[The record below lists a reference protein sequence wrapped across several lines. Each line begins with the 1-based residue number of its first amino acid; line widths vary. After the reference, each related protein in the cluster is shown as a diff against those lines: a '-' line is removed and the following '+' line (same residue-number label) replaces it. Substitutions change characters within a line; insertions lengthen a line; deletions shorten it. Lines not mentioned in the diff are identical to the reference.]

1 MLNTAKTKGK
11 KTRENTSIF
20 LAWNSKFL
28 NHMRSLLDF
37 LTGSLGWL
45 DVNILTLK
53 YLNSPVMNNSTR
65 RHYLWTFDS
74 SHKGI
79 LQQQL
84 SDEFFSISISG
95 GSLASWHV
103 PDIFR
108 TWLGQNFVNL
118 LTSGADRWF
127 MGSGLLRVTLWL
139 NVFFP
144 STLLYY
150 YINNFVFRMLI

>member
-45 DVNILTLK
+45 NVNILTLK
-53 YLNSPVMNNSTR
+53 YLSSPVMNNSTR
-65 RHYLWTFDS
+65 GHYLWTFDS
-74 SHKGI
+74 SHQRI

-84 SDEFFSISISG
+84 SAEFFSISISR
-95 GSLASWHV
+95 GSLVSWHF

-127 MGSGLLRVTLWL
+127 MGSGLRRVTLWL
-139 NVFFP
+139 NVFSLP
-144 STLLYY
+144 HY
-150 YINNFVFRMLI
+150 YIINNCVFLEC